1 MKINTKTFCIGIVVM
16 TAAMLFTGFRIFHV
30 NHRQKET
37 ISVKSM
43 STKKM
48 SKKELAKNVR
58 TEKRR
63 VEEIENRVDLS
74 GNVKMMKTQFGK
86 TIDGILST
94 TLYKPTVKK
103 VSLKKN
109 VVIQVKIPYKLELPR
124 YFPTDDKKVYKRRVT
139 DFIRIEAG
147 GTVWV
152 AAPGKKHLISNSNK
166 VETGTATINMF
177 IQRGYSETDLK
188 KYKVKLFEPTGT
200 DLTLLYSVS

>member
-1 MKINTKTFCIGIVVM
+1 M

-109 VVIQVKIPYKLELPR
+109 VVIR
-124 YFPTDDKKVYKRRVT
+124 
-139 DFIRIEAG
+139 
-147 GTVWV
+147 
-152 AAPGKKHLISNSNK
+152 
-166 VETGTATINMF
+166 
-177 IQRGYSETDLK
+177 
-188 KYKVKLFEPTGT
+188 
-200 DLTLLYSVS
+200 